1 MKAKALGDSYESLQ
15 ARTAYPVPDAAPN
28 AAHSKRRRE
37 LPMRILFHVVVI
49 LGAVLMVYPIVWLL
63 ASSLKPTDEIFTTI
77 ASIIPRH
84 VTLAHYLDGWSG
96 FGGVTF
102 ATFYRNTFIYA
113 GLGTVFT
120 IFIATI
126 TAFGFA
132 RVSFPG
138 SRVWFGV
145 MLLTLMIPVQIQIIP
160 QYIIF
165 DRLHMVNT
173 FYPLLLPR
181 LLGQAGQAFFIFM
194 IVQFIRGIPAE
205 LDEAAEI
212 DGAGKLRVFG
222 QVILPLVK
230 PPIVTTAIF
239 SFYWTWG
246 DFLGPLIYLNNP
258 NLFTVSV
265 ALRDFADPSGT
276 TQWGQIFAMSFLS
289 LVPVIAIFIAFQRYI
304 VEGISTTGMK
314 G

>member
-1 MKAKALGDSYESLQ
+1 MRAKVQSGSPTATLESS
-15 ARTAYPVPDAAPN
+15 AP
-28 AAHSKRRRE
+28 HRLEVDRRLTRRR
-37 LPMRILFHVVVI
+37 RKTAARRVLFHVVAIV
-49 LGAVLMVYPIVWLL
+49 LGFVMIYPILWML
-63 ASSLKPTDEIFTTI
+63 SSSMKPTDEIFTTV

-84 VTLAHYLDGWSG
+84 FTLQHYIEGWSG
-96 FGGVTF
+96 FGGTTF
-102 ATFYRNTFIYA
+102 ATFYKNTIIYA
-113 GLGTVFT
+113 GLGTIFT
-120 IFIATI
+120 IFVSTI

-132 RVSFPG
+132 RIKFPG
-138 SRVWFGV
+138 GKIWFAV
-145 MLLTLMIPVQIQIIP
+145 MLVTLMLPVQIQIIP
-160 QYIIF
+160 QYILF
-165 DRLHMVNT
+165 NRLHMVNT

-194 IVQFIRGIPAE
+194 IVQFIRGIPVD

-212 DGAGKLRVFG
+212 DGAGKFRVFW
-222 QVILPLVK
+222 QLILPLVQ
-230 PPIVTTAIF
+230 PPVVTTAIF

-246 DFLGPLIYLNNP
+246 DFLGPLIYLDNP
-258 NLFTVSV
+258 NLYTVSV

-289 LVPVIAIFIAFQRYI
+289 LVPVILVFIAFQRHI